1 MLAVLTVMSNILE
14 TSLIRGKMGCDDD
27 DEMTMMT
34 LYLYLLLYLGY
45 GTWLM
50 LISNYLKATN

>member
-27 DEMTMMT
+27 EMTMMI
-34 LYLYLLLYLGY
+34 YLSALLYLGY

>member
-1 MLAVLTVMSNILE
+1 MLTVMSNILE
-14 TSLIRGKMGCDDD
+14 TSLIRGKLGCDDD
-27 DEMTMMT
+27 EMIMM

>member
-14 TSLIRGKMGCDDD
+14 ISLIRGKMGCDDD
-27 DEMTMMT
+27 EMIMM
-34 LYLYLLLYLGY
+34 LYLYSLLYLGY

-50 LISNYLKATN
+50 QISNYLKATN